1 MKRVLRPRAR
11 HGSRLATGLAAALA
25 LLLAA
30 AAAAQEGLVDPS
42 QMPEPL
48 DEVRFDQR
56 LGGPLPLDAVFA
68 DEAGR
73 EVALQDYFADRPVV
87 LALVY
92 YGCPML
98 CNLVM
103 DGIAKSLGVISLD
116 PGRDFEVVV
125 VSFDPGETPAMAQ
138 QAKAKTLE
146 RYGRPQTAAGW
157 HFLTGDEATISRL
170 ADAVGFRFVYDPA
183 SDEYAHASGIVVATP
198 DGVINQYY
206 YGIDYPPK
214 DVRLALVEASERRIG
229 TLVDQLL
236 LYCYRY
242 DPSLGRYT
250 AVAMRAV
257 RLAGVVFV
265 LGLLTFLLVMW
276 RRERSV
282 DRETLGAA

>member
-1 MKRVLRPRAR
+1 
-11 HGSRLATGLAAALA
+11 
-25 LLLAA
+25 
-30 AAAAQEGLVDPS
+30 
-42 QMPEPL
+42 MPEPL